1 LKSCWIRPEDA
12 SKYREITRYFKLVG
26 RTSSKSMLIRSLE
39 AYLEENWDGDLIEL
53 MAGNLYSLGMSY
65 LMHLSNKSL
74 DHAGF
79 FEHVT
84 SCDKECSEC
93 TYCDELARK
102 LIKRGIFTPA
112 KIEDLGL
119 K

>member
-1 LKSCWIRPEDA
+1 M
-12 SKYREITRYFKLVG
+12 LV
-26 RTSSKSMLIRSLE
+26 RSVK
-39 AYLEENWDGDLIEL
+39 AYLQESWDGDLLEL

-65 LMHLSNKSL
+65 FIHLDNKIL
-74 DHAGF
+74 DELGF
-79 FEHVT
+79 FKKVV
-84 SCDKECSEC
+84 SCDKECSDC
-93 TYCDELARK
+93 TYCEELAAR